1 MRATIHIVRQY
12 REANMESSI
21 EYLLDTVAR
30 IETAKN
36 NDFEGIA
43 VLYQLL
49 DIHAQLVRQHVCQ
62 WAFGNL
68 LS

>member
-1 MRATIHIVRQY
+1 
-12 REANMESSI
+12 MESSI